1 MFKRALSCLTVLA
14 LFVASAVFARADD
27 SVKFD
32 ELKACRKVFAYS
44 GSSSAY
50 FYGFYDKTVCSAR
63 VVPNASVKWAAVPG
77 AVLAVC
83 HDEENLCALYKTGY
97 ESYGAAVL
105 NVNSGRLTCRDIVSG
120 KSVMFSSVAY
130 ADGEVFFI
138 IVENGV
144 SYVTGFAENS
154 TYTYRLD
161 SDVRQLFVNDSRA
174 YALTNDRRVY
184 RLSKGG
190 KSYCCQIPD
199 DGKVTDGGC
208 GYVYTQG
215 LTLVSLSG
223 GAEYVGSKL
232 ALKLNGSTVKSDS
245 DMLIAAAGGR
255 YAALKKDCSCEIK
268 DIAEKPEDSGSAQ
281 YGTLADII
289 ICAQGMT
296 VKELKDKYPGIVLRG
311 KDNSELSSGKLR
323 TGDWAVLNGKTG
335 EIAVSGDIDGTS
347 AVTNKDVRMLM
358 KSMIDSVSLSG
369 CERKAADMNADGA
382 VDNRDLVLLAR
393 AAS

>member
-1 MFKRALSCLTVLA
+1 MFKRTLSCLTVLA
-14 LFVASAVFARADD
+14 LLVASAVFARADD

-63 VVPNASVKWAAVPG
+63 AVPNASVKWAAVPG

-83 HDEENLCALYKTGY
+83 HDEQNLCALYKTGY

-130 ADGEVFFI
+130 ADGEVFLI

-144 SYVTGFAENS
+144 SYVSGFAENS

-199 DGKVTDGGC
+199 DGKVTDGGR
-208 GYVYTQG
+208 GYVYAQG

-223 GAEYVGSKL
+223 GTEYVGSKL

-255 YAALKKDCSCEIK
+255 YAALKNDCSCVIK
-268 DIAEKPEDSGSAQ
+268 DISEKSEGSGSPHPV
-281 YGTLADII
+281 TLADMIV
-289 ICAQGMT
+289 CAQGTT
-296 VKELKDKYPGIVLRG
+296 VKELKDKYPGIVLRR
-311 KDNSELSSGKLR
+311 KDNTELTSGKLR
-323 TGDWAVLNGKTG
+323 TGDRAVLGGKTG
-335 EIAVSGDIDGTS
+335 EIAVRGDVDGTS
-347 AVTNKDVRMLM
+347 SVTSKDVRTLM
-358 KSMIDSVSLSG
+358 KSMIGSVCFSAS
-369 CERKAADMNADGA
+369 ERKAADMNDDGA

>member
-1 MFKRALSCLTVLA
+1 MFKRVLSCLTVLA
-14 LFVASAVFARADD
+14 LLVVSAQFVRADD

-32 ELKACRKVFAYS
+32 ELKACRRVFAYS
-44 GSSSAY
+44 GNSSAY
-50 FYGFYDKTVCSAR
+50 FYGFYDKTICSAR
-63 VVPNASVKWAAVPG
+63 AVPNASVQWATVPG

-97 ESYGAAVL
+97 ESYGAAKL
-105 NVNSGRLTCRDIVSG
+105 NINSGRLTYREIVSG
-120 KSVMFSSVAY
+120 KSIMFSSIAA
-130 ADGEVFFI
+130 ADGEVFLI

-144 SYVTGFAENS
+144 SYVSGFAQNG
-154 TYTYRLD
+154 TYNYRFD
-161 SDVRQLFVNDSRA
+161 SDIRQLFVNDSRA
-174 YALTNDRRVY
+174 YALTNDKRVY

-199 DGKVTDGGC
+199 DGKVTDAGR

-232 ALKLNGSTVKSDS
+232 ALKLNGSIIKSDS

-255 YAALKKDCSCEIK
+255 YAALNNDYSCVIK
-268 DIAEKPEDSGSAQ
+268 SIAEKSDGSGYSAPS
-281 YGTLADII
+281 TLADII
-289 ICAQGMT
+289 VCAQGTT
-296 VKELKDKYPGIVLRG
+296 VRELKDKYPNISLRG
-311 KDNSELSSGKLR
+311 SDNCELASGKLR
-323 TGDWAVLNGKTG
+323 TGDRAVLGGKTH
-335 EIAVSGDIDGTS
+335 EIAVLGDVDGTS
-347 AVTNKDVRMLM
+347 TVTNKDVRTLM
-358 KSMIDSVSLSG
+358 KSMIDSVSLSA

-393 AAS
+393 ATS